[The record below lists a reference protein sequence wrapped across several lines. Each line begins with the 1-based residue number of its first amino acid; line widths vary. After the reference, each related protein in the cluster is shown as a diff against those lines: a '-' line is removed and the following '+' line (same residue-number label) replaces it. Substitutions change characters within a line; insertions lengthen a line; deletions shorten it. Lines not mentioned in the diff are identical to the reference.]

1 MRRFTLMLRIGTAKI
16 RLCYEAVQRWAR
28 SRKKVKTKGRM
39 DDDIS
44 EDMADDTLED
54 IVDHYFDPDL
64 QFYSILSTIKSR
76 PFPEDETTFTSV
88 KQQNDMA
95 TKRKYHQSSNSSMIE
110 DVPQLG
116 ARSAKGFTPRSRV
129 RMSQEES
136 QDSLEMSTMVFELDE
151 SADYGSLL
159 MADPRPFNSSND
171 VQIILDPRYISQSR

>member
-1 MRRFTLMLRIGTAKI
+1 MLRIGTAKI
-16 RLCYEAVQRWAR
+16 RLCYEAVQKWAR
-28 SRKKVKTKGRM
+28 SRKVKTKGQA

-54 IVDHYFDPDL
+54 IVDRYFDPDL
-64 QFYSILSTIKSR
+64 QFYSILSSIKSK

-88 KQQNDMA
+88 RQQTDMA
-95 TKRKYHQSSNSSMIE
+95 TYQKYHHSSNSSMME

-116 ARSAKGFTPRSRV
+116 THSAKGCTPKSKV
-129 RMSQEES
+129 FMSQEDS
-136 QDSLEMSTMVFELDE
+136 QDSLEISTMVFEFDE

-171 VQIILDPRYISQSR
+171 VQIVLDPRYVSETR